1 MKYGIDT
8 ELPQSEDW
16 TLIKLNPRLLRI
28 VAMVSGRVFIGP
40 DHCRDETWI
49 KIAVDY
55 TLNVFAGQRAIKTWR
70 PIWRSFVYR
79 FLPEVKQIYARRED
93 ARKFLVPIIQ
103 QRKAMQGKWGNN
115 KPDDMM
121 QWMLE
126 KADAWNVKGDDR
138 QAFQQLTLTMAAIHT
153 TTMTVTQVLYDL
165 AAMPEYVQPLRDELN
180 EALLQSGGKFD
191 KSVLSKLHLLDSFM
205 KESQRYNPPGF
216 SKHYFIHFPNC

>member
-1 MKYGIDT
+1 MKYGINT

-16 TLIKLNPRLLRI
+16 TPIKLSPKLLRI

-55 TLNVFAGQRAIKTWR
+55 TLNVFAGQRAIKLLR
-70 PIWRSFVYR
+70 PIWRPFVYR
-79 FLPEVKQIYARRED
+79 FLPEVKEILARRED
-93 ARKFLVPIIQ
+93 ARKFLVPIVQ
-103 QRKAMQGKWGNN
+103 QRKAMQGGWGNN

-153 TTMTVTQVLYDL
+153 TTMTVTQTLYDL

-180 EALLQSGGKFD
+180 EALAQSGGKFD

-216 SKHYFIHFPNC
+216 SKHYFIHLPNC